1 MSDFNKYFFEDLL
14 ATESL
19 DSGKTIGEIINE
31 KTNGQ
36 LLVNGQATYELAETC
51 KHDFEIMKKCCIAEL
66 EKMKI
71 TGIIAAPYYF
81 ERAAILARKER
92 NYAFEVD
99 IIETYINEIAIFYK
113 AKSILVGEGV
123 MAGPKYNAIQK
134 RLLKAKKLLSK
145 ENGGLSRNV
154 D

>member
-1 MSDFNKYFFEDLL
+1 MSDFNKDFFEDLL

-31 KTNGQ
+31 KTDGQ
-36 LLVNGQATYELAETC
+36 LLVNGQATYELAETH

-71 TGIIAAPYYF
+71 TGLIAAPYYF

-92 NYAFEVD
+92 DYAFEVE
-99 IIETYINEIAIFYK
+99 IIETYINEIATFYK
-113 AKSILVGEGV
+113 TKSIRVGEGV
-123 MAGPKYNAIQK
+123 MAGPRYKAIEK
-134 RLLKAKKLLSK
+134 RLVKAKQLLMKS
-145 ENGGLSRNV
+145 L
-154 D
+154 